1 MAESVGIALLVV
13 LQKLTPAER
22 LAFVLHDMFA
32 VPFDEIATIVGR
44 SEDAARQLASRARR
58 RVQGASE
65 NVEADLS
72 RQREV
77 VNAFLTAVRNG
88 DFEALITV
96 LDPDLV
102 IRGGGAAVP
111 EGAPAL
117 VRGVEAG
124 ARAALAFAHAAALS
138 QPAIIN
144 GSAGIVFAPQGRLR
158 RVLSFT
164 IVQGKIIEI
173 EVIADPD
180 RLRQLDL
187 AVLDVLR

>member
-1 MAESVGIALLVV
+1 
-13 LQKLTPAER
+13 

-72 RQREV
+72 QKRKV
-77 VNAFLTAVRNG
+77 VNAFLTAVHNG

-111 EGAPAL
+111 QGGPTL

-124 ARAALAFAHAAALS
+124 ARAALAFSRAAALS

-144 GSAGIVFAPQGRLR
+144 GSVGIVFAPQGRLR

-164 IVQGKIIEI
+164 IAHGKIVEI

-187 AVLDVLR
+187 AVLDDQGEG